1 MIRSSPKPKQSSS
14 TKPWATPSRSRI
26 KLAGIE
32 LVPDLSGALYIPD
45 FATLVFS
52 DLHLEKASSLA
63 ARGMALPPYDTRAT
77 IALLAHAVANHRPQ
91 RIVFLGDSFHDA
103 DGPTRLLGEDLDN
116 LRRAI
121 GGAEAIWIAGNHD
134 PSFTFDLGGTAETLA
149 LGPISLRH
157 EPRLR
162 LADGEA
168 EIAGHLHPVA
178 AVIQRGRRLQQK
190 CFVADEH
197 RLVMPAFGVLTGG
210 LNVTARPFKGL
221 FADARFSVWMLG
233 SERLHRFPATR
244 LC

>member
-134 PSFTFDLGGTAETLA
+134 PSFTFDLGGTAET
-149 LGPISLRH
+149 
-157 EPRLR
+157 
-162 LADGEA
+162 
-168 EIAGHLHPVA
+168 
-178 AVIQRGRRLQQK
+178 
-190 CFVADEH
+190 
-197 RLVMPAFGVLTGG
+197 
-210 LNVTARPFKGL
+210 
-221 FADARFSVWMLG
+221 
-233 SERLHRFPATR
+233 
-244 LC
+244 